1 MKNRGKKLEMNNTDN
16 FWHLSEL
23 VLFIKISVIFNLYVR
38 KKLLFFY
45 FLKVAQEILRS
56 NNI

>member
-1 MKNRGKKLEMNNTDN
+1 MKNRGKKLEMNNIDN

-38 KKLLFFY
+38 KKLLFSIF
-45 FLKVAQEILRS
+45 
-56 NNI
+56 